1 MSSGQRLGVKMA
13 ALVLPAIV
21 LVGGI
26 RLFAADLRSF
36 GTKLTA
42 PANLPERVTGH
53 TFEVPQNW
61 KHREPLQRWTTDFIM
76 SLAVDHGEAFGFS
89 PTPAL
94 NNLTITVHVDPA
106 RLKEEIEGAPTV
118 DGAWF
123 KPAARK
129 IILDATRDTTEFADL
144 KKQLSHQ
151 LVHAILQ
158 YQPKQPRWPGWMV
171 EGLAQ
176 VFETSELGERRI
188 NARRVK
194 LLSPPLQPGALEG
207 LQKGDRMLE
216 TSYALVLY
224 LIHGPH
230 REAFLGWLKDELK
243 SDKPAG
249 GLEKI
254 LESSKFE
261 EEWLAWCRAPILDR

>member
-1 MSSGQRLGVKMA
+1 MSSGQRLGIKLA
-13 ALVLPAIV
+13 ALLLPA
-21 LVGGI
+21 LLMVGGI
-26 RLFAADLRSF
+26 RLFAAELRSF

-42 PANLPERVTGH
+42 PTNIPETHNRH
-53 TFEVPQNW
+53 TFIVPQNW
-61 KHREPLQRWTTDFIM
+61 KHRTDLQNWNTNFIQ
-76 SLAVDHGEAFGFS
+76 SLAVDHGELYGFA
-89 PTPAL
+89 PTSLPE
-94 NNLTITVHVDPA
+94 LTIVVHTDPVK
-106 RLKEEIEGAPTV
+106 LKEETEGAPSIC
-118 DGAWF
+118 GAWF
-123 KPAARK
+123 RPAARK
-129 IILDATRDTTEFADL
+129 IILDATKDPELTEL
-144 KKQLSHQ
+144 KRQLSHQ
-151 LVHAILQ
+151 LVHALLQ
-158 YQPKQPRWPGWMV
+158 YQPKQPRWPGWLV

-194 LLSPPLQPGALEG
+194 LLSPPLQPGAIEA
-207 LQKGDRMLE
+207 LQKGERVLE

-243 SDKPAG
+243 SEKPPG

-254 LESSKFE
+254 LGTPKFE